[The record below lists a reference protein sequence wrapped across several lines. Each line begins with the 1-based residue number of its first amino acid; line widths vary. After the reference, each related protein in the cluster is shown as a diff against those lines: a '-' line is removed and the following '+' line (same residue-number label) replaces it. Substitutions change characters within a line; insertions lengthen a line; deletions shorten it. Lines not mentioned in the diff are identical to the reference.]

1 MLHFSNAPFKWW
13 KSEDF
18 KIHSWNVAKIEF
30 FFNVFYYFKSNSN
43 VKYCLSDEKVRISKN
58 HSRFFVKIKFL
69 CCLII
74 WIEFLCIKLFK
85 WWKSDA
91 FKNHYWNFVQRD
103 FLCFLL
109 FWIEFLC
116 IEKVRISKI
125 FLEILLKSNSYFF
138 YYFKSNSYV
147 LYCLSDEK
155 VMISKI
161 ILEIL
166 CKWVSYVFFNFES
179 NSYVLYC
186 LSDEKVIIS
195 KIILEILLK
204 SNSYVFFYFK
214 SNSLVL
220 GLYCLSDEKSEN
232 FKKSFLK
239 FC

>member
-1 MLHFSNAPFKWW
+1 M
-13 KSEDF
+13 
-18 KIHSWNVAKIEF
+18 
-30 FFNVFYYFKSNSN
+30 
-43 VKYCLSDEKVRISKN
+43 
-58 HSRFFVKIKFL
+58 
-69 CCLII
+69 
-74 WIEFLCIKLFK
+74 
-85 WWKSDA
+85 
-91 FKNHYWNFVQRD
+91 QGD

-109 FWIEFLC
+109 ILNRILMYYCSSGENEDFKNHFLN
-116 IEKVRISKI
+116 
-125 FLEILLKSNSYFF
+125 LKPNSYFF

-179 NSYVLYC
+179 NFYVLYC
-186 LSDEKVIIS
+186 LSDAKVIIS

-220 GLYCLSDEKSEN
+220 SLYCLSDEKSEN